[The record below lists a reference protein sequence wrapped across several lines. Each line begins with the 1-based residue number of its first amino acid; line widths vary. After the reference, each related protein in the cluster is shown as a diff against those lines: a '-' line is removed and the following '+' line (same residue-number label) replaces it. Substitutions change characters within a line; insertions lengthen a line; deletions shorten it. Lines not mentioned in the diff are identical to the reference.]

1 MDSVRSIL
9 IRTCMANIQ
18 KEIGQLEHWLLHLP
32 TTDTTLPSSTTIP
45 PPSDLSTI
53 FSSLDKL
60 SKQLDGQQ
68 HALNHIIDRIDILE
82 STREVHIQELPEQ
95 TSPWIDEFTTSLENE
110 PVDDHLSDLPDY
122 PIYTIHKTS
131 RQNSPSSPSTPL
143 NPSPD
148 PIVQSLS
155 EQIIYKP
162 LELAQEE
169 VQVQEEVV
177 QVQVQVQ
184 VQEEVVQEE
193 VVQEEVVQEEVVQDE
208 VVQVQEVVVQDEV
221 QVQEVVV
228 QVQEEVVV
236 VQVQEEVVQVQEE
249 EEEEEEEK
257 EEEEEEE
264 GVELEEIEYKGVT
277 YYKDNEGFIYSI
289 DEEGQPSDT
298 AVGYWKEKT
307 QLVAFYKSK

>member
-1 MDSVRSIL
+1 
-9 IRTCMANIQ
+9 MANIQ

-177 QVQVQVQ
+177 QVQVQEEVVQVQVQVQ